1 MFSTVPSKEQLD
13 AMYERYLQIWKG
25 EIKETST
32 TETVIKKKTYLLGE
46 SRQEFTDKEA
56 KEAFMAYMNK
66 KATDI
71 GMQNTTFVDAAGFYN
86 RTTAYDLLK
95 LAVYATA
102 YDDLVD
108 AWHKNTYTITVN
120 GKSPRNVSMTTT
132 VASDYLEDYYFLF
145 GGKTGTVDGQSNLL
159 CIVEGPDERLF
170 ACVVLGASI
179 NRFQAAKQALDAAMI
194 KYYDRDADN
203 SNYTVEAKSA
213 AVCIVPKHNT
223 LAYTDY
229 PLTML
234 YEKDIYTSR
243 TPASITKVM
252 TAICMLDFVADIN
265 ESMIIKQN
273 DLTAGSGY
281 YFYDGDIITYRESLH
296 AMMLPSSNTA
306 AEATA
311 TAVGHKILD
320 YSSR

>member
-1 MFSTVPSKEQLD
+1 V
-13 AMYERYLQIWKG
+13 
-25 EIKETST
+25 
-32 TETVIKKKTYLLGE
+32 VKKKTYLLGE

-56 KEAFMAYMNK
+56 KEAFLAYMNK

-132 VASDYLEDYYFLF
+132 VASAYLEDYYFLF

-170 ACVVLGASI
+170 ACVVLGTSI

-194 KYYDRDADN
+194 KYYDHDADN

-320 YSSR
+320 YASR